1 MKRFFQTELT
11 GIYLFLKR
19 NKDET
24 VVIGAAMLFL
34 CLHSYHPLWHD
45 WFSNLVY
52 YVALPV
58 LTLLL
63 VLRQNPLDSRPQVGG
78 RQDMEPLRRRG
89 VPHRGANTLRRIAQ
103 RAFQKY
109 YTAENFNFLSYS
121 LANCAGLFA
130 SEYFFRGFLIFGLKR
145 KLGEAS
151 ILIQTIPSCWCTWA
165 SPSWKTLSTILT
177 GILFGYIAYRGRSF
191 WPAFIIHLFIK
202 SSSWPAST
210 CYKPHKVTYIGAAW
224 YLKAAGNVI

>member
-1 MKRFFQTELT
+1 MKRFFQTELG
-11 GIYLFLKR
+11 GIYLFLKK
-19 NKDET
+19 NKDVV

-34 CLHSYHPLWHD
+34 CLHSYHPLWND

-52 YVALPV
+52 YAALPV

-63 VLRQNPLDSRPQVGG
+63 VLRQNPLDSGLRWGDARTWG
-78 RQDMEPLRRRG
+78 RYVAIVCL
-89 VPHRGANTLRRIAQ
+89 IAAPILFAVS
-103 RAFQKY
+103 RSAAFQKY

-151 ILIQTIPSCWCTWA
+151 ILIQTIPFVLVHLGK
-165 SPSWKTLSTILT
+165 PELETLSTILT

-191 WPAFIIHLFIK
+191 WPAFIIHLFINIFFV
-202 SSSWPAST
+202 A
-210 CYKPHKVTYIGAAW
+210 CVN
-224 YLKAAGNVI
+224 LL